1 MLVCRPLP
9 TCTYVMCLFTLHFS
23 TKFAITTTITLPYN
37 THLSSQIS
45 YGVMM
50 LAVFLAIDVLVH
62 LLCSILHQPF
72 PPPHGTHTPT
82 TSISTHADSKK
93 SVRYSDLCFVSAVDY
108 NQLGFFLLANIF
120 TGVVNFAVDT
130 LNSGTVFSVIILV
143 LYMACL
149 MATFTTLHKLKL
161 KIKL

>member
-1 MLVCRPLP
+1 M
-9 TCTYVMCLFTLHFS
+9 
-23 TKFAITTTITLPYN
+23 
-37 THLSSQIS
+37 
-45 YGVMM
+45 
-50 LAVFLAIDVLVH
+50 
-62 LLCSILHQPF
+62 
-72 PPPHGTHTPT
+72 
-82 TSISTHADSKK
+82 
-93 SVRYSDLCFVSAVDY
+93 CFVSAVDY